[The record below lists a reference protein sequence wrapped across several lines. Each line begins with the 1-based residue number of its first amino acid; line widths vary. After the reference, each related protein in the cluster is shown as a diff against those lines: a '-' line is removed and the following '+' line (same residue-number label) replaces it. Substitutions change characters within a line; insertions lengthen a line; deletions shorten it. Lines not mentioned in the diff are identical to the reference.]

1 MPHEAGRVTDP
12 NRVSRERAVDATRS
26 ISPRVWNDRY
36 AFVPIMPQDRGFG
49 AEPDERCRF
58 PHLADAAGRS
68 PGRHSRLDGASL
80 RRGDSF
86 RSPTPNTRPL
96 VSRVGEGTASLSSG
110 NAAHLQPSG
119 GISTAR
125 GRAGTI
131 RGKDALTSALRSASR
146 APAAPAHSGSADGDA
161 GEDPEQEN
169 PPSDLG
175 WQAKVL
181 RVEISSRR
189 ARARSRLGS
198 SCRFSYYELP
208 TPAGAL
214 SRDLEK

>member
-49 AEPDERCRF
+49 AELDERCRF

-119 GISTAR
+119 GISTTR

-146 APAAPAHSGSADGDA
+146 APAAPAHSGSADCRRRCRRRSRARKPAQRPWMASEGPPRGNIQPA
-161 GEDPEQEN
+161 GE
-169 PPSDLG
+169 
-175 WQAKVL
+175 
-181 RVEISSRR
+181 
-189 ARARSRLGS
+189 GS
-198 SCRFSYYELP
+198 VAPGELVSFQ
-208 TPAGAL
+208 L
-214 SRDLEK
+214 L